1 MHANQEDPNAP
12 LLQWHGGEIRFE
24 NVTFGYYQD
33 RPILKNCS
41 FVIPA
46 GQKTALV
53 GPSGSGKSTI
63 FRLLFRFYEPQSGR
77 ILIDGQD
84 IRHVSLESLRRAIGV
99 VPQETTLFN
108 DNILNN
114 LRYGRLD
121 ASDEEVHDV
130 ARISHVDAVV
140 DRMPDGYAPRVGE
153 RGMMI
158 SGGEKQRIAIA
169 RMLLKNPEVLF
180 FDEATSAL
188 DSHTETE
195 LMRNINRMVG
205 GLKRTSVFIAHR
217 LRTISDSD
225 TIIVLDQGAVAESG
239 NHDEL
244 LARHGLYYDLWSEQ
258 VASVTADADEATSAH
273 VNP

>member
-1 MHANQEDPNAP
+1 
-12 LLQWHGGEIRFE
+12 
-24 NVTFGYYQD
+24 
-33 RPILKNCS
+33 
-41 FVIPA
+41 
-46 GQKTALV
+46 
-53 GPSGSGKSTI
+53 
-63 FRLLFRFYEPQSGR
+63 
-77 ILIDGQD
+77 
-84 IRHVSLESLRRAIGV
+84 
-99 VPQETTLFN
+99 
-108 DNILNN
+108 
-114 LRYGRLD
+114 
-121 ASDEEVHDV
+121 
-130 ARISHVDAVV
+130 
-140 DRMPDGYAPRVGE
+140 MPDGYATRVGE